1 MVIIAP
7 SILSADFTRLG
18 EEIRAVEAAGAE
30 WLHIDVMDG
39 HFVPNITIG
48 PVVVASIRKRTQLIL
63 DCHLMITDP
72 LKYVEPFAKAG
83 ADLITIHAEAT
94 SDLHRTIDAIHDQGC
109 MAGVSINPETSTR
122 TIEEVIPQVDLV
134 LIMSV
139 HPGFSGQKFLP
150 EIIPKLDYIHRII
163 PSVPHKVELQVDGG
177 INPEVAKLAVSHGAT
192 VLVAANYIFHSQDY
206 VQAIQSLRSE

>member
-18 EEIRAVEAAGAE
+18 EEIRSVEAAGAE

-83 ADLITIHAEAT
+83 ADLITIHAEAS
-94 SDLHRTIDAIHDQGC
+94 SDLRRTIDAIHDQGC
-109 MAGVSINPETSTR
+109 MAGISINPETSIR
-122 TIEEVIPQVDLV
+122 IIEEIIPQVDLV

-150 EIIPKLDYIHRII
+150 EIIPKLDYVHRQI
-163 PSVPHKVELQVDGG
+163 PLIPHKVELQVDGG
-177 INPEVAKLAVSHGAT
+177 INAETAKLAVTHGAT
-192 VLVAANYIFHSQDY
+192 VLVAASYIFHSQDY
-206 VQAIQSLRSE
+206 IQAIQSLQSD

>member
-48 PVVVASIRKRTQLIL
+48 PVVVASIRKRTSLIL

-72 LKYVEPFAKAG
+72 LAYVESFAEAG
-83 ADLITIHAEAT
+83 ADLITIHAEST
-94 SDLHRTIDAIHDQGC
+94 SDMQQTINKIHDLGC
-109 MAGVSINPETSTR
+109 KAGVSINPETPISAID
-122 TIEEVIPQVDLV
+122 TIIPHVDLV

-139 HPGFSGQKFLP
+139 HPGFSGQKFIP
-150 EIIPKLDYIHRII
+150 DVIPKIESIHRRLSSI
-163 PSVPHKVELQVDGG
+163 PHHVDLQVDGG
-177 INPEVAKLAVSHGAT
+177 INAENASLVTAHGAT
-192 VLVAANYIFHSQDY
+192 VLVAASYIFHSQDY
-206 VQAIQSLRSE
+206 IQAIRSLRSA

>member
-18 EEIRAVEAAGAE
+18 DEIKAVEAAGAE

-48 PVVVASIRKRTQLIL
+48 PVVVESIRKRTQLIL

-72 LKYVEPFAKAG
+72 LAYVDAFAKAG
-83 ADLITIHAEAT
+83 ADLITIHAECA
-94 SDLHRTIDAIHDQGC
+94 SDIHKTINAIHDTGC
-109 MAGVSINPETSTR
+109 NAGIAINPETPVN
-122 TIEEVIPQVDLV
+122 TIEPYLPHVDLV

-139 HPGFSGQKFLP
+139 HPGYSGQKFIPDVVQKIETVHRRLP
-150 EIIPKLDYIHRII
+150 MIPHHID
-163 PSVPHKVELQVDGG
+163 LQVDGG
-177 INPEVAKLAVSHGAT
+177 INAENARLVTAHGAN
-192 VLVAANYIFHSQDY
+192 VLVAASYIFHSQDY
-206 VQAIQSLRSE
+206 IQAIQALRSA

>member
-48 PVVVASIRKRTQLIL
+48 PAVVASIRKRTKLLL

-72 LKYVEPFAKAG
+72 HAYVESFAEAG
-83 ADLITIHAEAT
+83 ADIITIHAESS
-94 SDLHRTIDAIHDQGC
+94 SDLLQTINTIHDLGC
-109 MAGVSINPETSTR
+109 KAGVSINPETPVSAL
-122 TIEEVIPQVDLV
+122 ESVLPHVDLV

-139 HPGFSGQKFLP
+139 HPGFSGQKF
-150 EIIPKLDYIHRII
+150 IPDVLQKIDTIHRRL
-163 PSVPHKVELQVDGG
+163 PSLPRHVDLQVDGG
-177 INPEVAKLAVSHGAT
+177 INAENARLVTAHGAT
-192 VLVAANYIFHSQDY
+192 VLVAASYIFHSPDY
-206 VQAIQSLRSE
+206 IQAIQSLRSA